1 MTDFYGK
8 TIAGVDGLERGSDS
22 VVITFEDGCSLHM
35 WHSQDCCESV
45 SIEDIDSSA
54 GSLDGAVFHDLE
66 VYTKEGNSDWGA
78 ETYTFY
84 TLKTDRGYVW
94 IRWFGESNGYYS
106 TGVSTKYC
114 EAGESRGWW

>member
-1 MTDFYGK
+1 MNDFYGK
-8 TIAGVDGLERGSDS
+8 TIVDVAGLERGSGS
-22 VVITFEDGCSLHM
+22 VTITFDDGCSIHM

-45 SIEDIDSSA
+45 SIEDVDSSV
-54 GSLDGAVFHDLE
+54 GNLDGAVFHDLE
-66 VYTKEGNSDWGA
+66 VYTKEGSSEWGV

-106 TGVSTKYC
+106 TGVRTKYC

>member
-8 TIAGVDGLERGSDS
+8 TITGVDGLELGSGK

-35 WHSQDCCESV
+35 WHSQSCCESV
-45 SIEDIDSSA
+45 SIEDIDSSVV
-54 GSLDGAVFHDLE
+54 SLDGAIFYDLE
-66 VYTKEGNSDWGA
+66 VYTKEGSSDWGE

-94 IRWFGESNGYYS
+94 IRWFGSSNGYYS